1 MSYRFALMF
10 GIVGL
15 LVLTAHGDNAVVKVG
30 ANAPAFTAQD
40 QDGHNIT
47 LRESVGKIVVMEWYD
62 PECDYTRRDIA
73 AATSKT
79 LFEKYKDKGV
89 VWLAVNSTR
98 DSSSERNKTWAA
110 QNHWTFSV
118 LHDVNQAIAKAFGVS
133 SVPYFAIIDKNG
145 SIAYLGVRDNDDSR
159 EGGKKEGKISYIDR
173 ALDEM
178 IAGKS
183 VSDRDA
189 RSYGCP
195 LR

>member
-1 MSYRFALMF
+1 M
-10 GIVGL
+10 
-15 LVLTAHGDNAVVKVG
+15 
-30 ANAPAFTAQD
+30 
-40 QDGHNIT
+40 
-47 LRESVGKIVVMEWYD
+47 
-62 PECDYTRRDIA
+62 
-73 AATSKT
+73 
-79 LFEKYKDKGV
+79 